1 MRRRRWLETRALVTK
16 FLFRDCTLHI
26 NNNCI
31 IMWPY
36 LTYLVISVTV
46 LQEFA
51 LVNGAYFILKH
62 VCQSAFHLQEV
73 EKSSES
79 AYHARFIIIYDMLYS

>member
-1 MRRRRWLETRALVTK
+1 
-16 FLFRDCTLHI
+16 
-26 NNNCI
+26 
-31 IMWPY
+31 MWPY
-36 LTYLVISVTV
+36 LIYLVISVTV

-62 VCQSAFHLQEV
+62 VCQCAFHLREV

-79 AYHARFIIIYDMLYS
+79 AYHARFDIMTCYIHDHVHDMSYSCP